1 MKNWKRRWALFLAA
15 ALLALS
21 LTGCG
26 GSGEGP
32 ALSVCVG
39 GAPEEL
45 DPIYAT
51 ETADQ
56 TLLVHLYENLMR
68 KTGDGSGGTTVTN
81 GAAKSVSTEENA
93 DGTVTWTFKLRKAEW
108 SDGRAVRAGDFVFA
122 WQRLADP
129 ANDSP
134 SASLLSVVAGY
145 DAVRETGDV
154 SLLQVTAEDDSTL
167 VVVLNGKFDWF
178 LTEVCTAPATMPLR
192 QDLLQEETAA
202 ADGETAEAAAE
213 PAEAAEAAPWWND
226 LTGLVTNGP
235 YQVSGYEAGE
245 ALTLEASETYRNSFS
260 GPQTLTFRFAETA
273 EAGQNLYDA
282 GEVDFLGILPAEQLT
297 ALIEAESRTLAR
309 ELSVQAVVFNCAQDT
324 LMDARVR
331 RALTLTADRS
341 AAAEA
346 AGATAYA
353 AEGLIPPGVPG
364 SGEQDFRTDGG
375 VLLDNDPAHRDE
387 LAEEARGLLA
397 VCERH
402 GALAY
407 TACEAAPRKTDGV
420 RVKEFSLL
428 RPVLEADFIIDLPKV
443 KTHVMTGM
451 SCAVKNLFGTVPGLQ
466 KAEFHMRFPEKEP
479 FGEMLVDL
487 CETVRP
493 QLIIADG
500 VLAMEGDGPA
510 GGTPRALGLVLGGE
524 DAYAVDLAVCRLM
537 GMPAMRVPYLAA
549 AHARGLCEAA
559 LEEALLRGDT
569 QAAAPVADYKLPAGF
584 ADLSFADKAPRALRW
599 AVPGVEKWLAPRP
612 KIHRSKCIGCGK
624 CAEIC
629 PGHTIT
635 VENGKAH
642 IVPRACIRCFCC
654 HEMCPAKAIDVKRAG
669 IFNL

>member
-1 MKNWKRRWALFLAA
+1 MAEPEHWVYHRTGLSYGRPEGLAEAVEEIFRLCPAAGRLGPGSRVLLKPNLLAKHPPEHAVTTHPAMVEAVVAALRRRGVEHIVLADSCGGVYSEGVMRGIYRASGLAA
-15 ALLALS
+15 ACERLGVEVWS
-21 LTGCG
+21 KT
-26 GSGEGP
+26 GSG
-32 ALSVCVG
+32 AR
-39 GAPEEL
+39 A
-45 DPIYAT
+45 
-51 ETADQ
+51 
-56 TLLVHLYENLMR
+56 
-68 KTGDGSGGTTVTN
+68 SGG
-81 GAAKSVSTEENA
+81 
-93 DGTVTWTFKLRKAEW
+93 
-108 SDGRAVRAGDFVFA
+108 
-122 WQRLADP
+122 RL
-129 ANDSP
+129 
-134 SASLLSVVAGY
+134 
-145 DAVRETGDV
+145 VRE
-154 SLLQVTAEDDSTL
+154 
-167 VVVLNGKFDWF
+167 F
-178 LTEVCTAPATMPLR
+178 
-192 QDLLQEETAA
+192 
-202 ADGETAEAAAE
+202 
-213 PAEAAEAAPWWND
+213 
-226 LTGLVTNGP
+226 
-235 YQVSGYEAGE
+235 
-245 ALTLEASETYRNSFS
+245 
-260 GPQTLTFRFAETA
+260 
-273 EAGQNLYDA
+273 NL
-282 GEVDFLGILPAEQLT
+282 IT
-297 ALIEAESRTLAR
+297 
-309 ELSVQAVVFNCAQDT
+309 
-324 LMDARVR
+324 
-331 RALTLTADRS
+331 
-341 AAAEA
+341 
-346 AGATAYA
+346 
-353 AEGLIPPGVPG
+353 
-364 SGEQDFRTDGG
+364 
-375 VLLDNDPAHRDE
+375 
-387 LAEEARGLLA
+387 
-397 VCERH
+397 
-402 GALAY
+402 
-407 TACEAAPRKTDGV
+407 
-420 RVKEFSLL
+420 
-428 RPVLEADFIIDLPKV
+428 PVLESDFIIDLPKF

-537 GMPAMRVPYLAA
+537 GMPAVRVPYLAA

-584 ADLSFADKAPRALRW
+584 ADISFADKAPRALRW

>member
-1 MKNWKRRWALFLAA
+1 MGKEVHCYSVPDYASAALAA
-15 ALLALS
+15 AV
-21 LTGCG
+21 
-26 GSGEGP
+26 E
-32 ALSVCVG
+32 
-39 GAPEEL
+39 
-45 DPIYAT
+45 DI
-51 ETADQ
+51 
-56 TLLVHLYENLMR
+56 
-68 KTGDGSGGTTVTN
+68 
-81 GAAKSVSTEENA
+81 
-93 DGTVTWTFKLRKAEW
+93 
-108 SDGRAVRAGDFVFA
+108 FA
-122 WQRLADP
+122 Q
-129 ANDSP
+129 
-134 SASLLSVVAGY
+134 
-145 DAVRETGDV
+145 
-154 SLLQVTAEDDSTL
+154 
-167 VVVLNGKFDWF
+167 
-178 LTEVCTAPATMPLR
+178 
-192 QDLLQEETAA
+192 
-202 ADGETAEAAAE
+202 
-213 PAEAAEAAPWWND
+213 
-226 LTGLVTNGP
+226 
-235 YQVSGYEAGE
+235 
-245 ALTLEASETYRNSFS
+245 
-260 GPQTLTFRFAETA
+260 
-273 EAGQNLYDA
+273 
-282 GEVDFLGILPAEQLT
+282 
-297 ALIEAESRTLAR
+297 
-309 ELSVQAVVFNCAQDT
+309 
-324 LMDARVR
+324 
-331 RALTLTADRS
+331 S
-341 AAAEA
+341 AAARALGPRSRVLVKPNLVAKHAPEKAVTTHPAVLDTVCA
-346 AGATAYA
+346 ALRRRGVESITVADSPG
-353 AEGLIPPGVPG
+353 GLY
-364 SGEQDFRTDGG
+364 
-375 VLLDNDPAHRDE
+375 NPAVMKSIYK
-387 LAEEARGLLA
+387 ASGLLA

-493 QLIIADG
+493 
-500 VLAMEGDGPA
+500 
-510 GGTPRALGLVLGGE
+510 
-524 DAYAVDLAVCRLM
+524 
-537 GMPAMRVPYLAA
+537 YLAA

-559 LEEALLRGDT
+559 LDEALLRGDT

-584 ADLSFADKAPRALRW
+584 ADISFADKAPRALRW